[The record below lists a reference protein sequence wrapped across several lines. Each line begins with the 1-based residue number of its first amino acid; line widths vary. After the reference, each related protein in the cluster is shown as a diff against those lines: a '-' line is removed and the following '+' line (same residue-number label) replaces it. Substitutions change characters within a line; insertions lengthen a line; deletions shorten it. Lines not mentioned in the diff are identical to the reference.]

1 MTISRFIFIDK
12 NDMLLKTY
20 KNKNKDI
27 NNGEKRSKNR
37 LMGL

>member
-1 MTISRFIFIDK
+1 MTISKFNYIDEY
-12 NDMLLKTY
+12 DISLKTY